1 MKYTVKLV
9 SAAVLAASL
18 FAVQTAHAA
27 EDAVRVV
34 SRANCLVPLA
44 GLTPDWLANHSW
56 TFNESI
62 SYDPVVWN
70 EHVMFVASV
79 HATWLKTLQQAYAG
93 VPFAPP
99 EPIEFSVK
107 TPDGKQDWVIGWRAW
122 AGQVDSGDTR
132 IPRNTRERLELY
144 KNVTGNHW
152 QWYMDTSFIEWRL
165 SKAFDCNLK
174 TW

>member
-1 MKYTVKLV
+1 MKHHLKLV
-9 SAAVLAASL
+9 TAAVLAVSL
-18 FAVQTAHAA
+18 FGAQTTQAA
-27 EDAVRVV
+27 EDAVRVL

-44 GLTPDWLANHSW
+44 GLTPDWLANQSW
-56 TFNESI
+56 TFNESV
-62 SYDPVVWN
+62 SYDPAFWN

-79 HATWLKTLQQAYAG
+79 HATWLKTLQHIFSG
-93 VPFAPP
+93 

-132 IPRNTRERLELY
+132 IPRTTLERHQRY

-152 QWYMDTSFIEWRL
+152 QWYVDSSFIEKRL
-165 SKAFDCNLK
+165 STAWDCNLK